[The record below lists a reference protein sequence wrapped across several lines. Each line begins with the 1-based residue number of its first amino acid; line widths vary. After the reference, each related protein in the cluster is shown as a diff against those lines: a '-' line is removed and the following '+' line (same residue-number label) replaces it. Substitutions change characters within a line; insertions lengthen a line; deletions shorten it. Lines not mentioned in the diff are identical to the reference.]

1 MSSSGKDNID
11 TAAAVAAVI
20 GLTPCQSRYSIREST
35 NMITRPPW
43 CPSQA
48 QPSSTCGYTN
58 LPQISGFNPSASSLL
73 PQPFSCHALLG
84 LIPLNTLPSS
94 LQPFHD
100 ESFEALSAI
109 PRVQSIIS
117 LTLSLACFLSSCLSL
132 KSGLLDRQLSAKRQI
147 CLCYSP
153 ACPIT
158 RCYTLISQRNPSTVF
173 DQHG

>member
-1 MSSSGKDNID
+1 MSSSDID
-11 TAAAVAAVI
+11 TVAAVAAVI

-58 LPQISGFNPSASSLL
+58 LPQISGFNLSASSLL

-100 ESFEALSAI
+100 ESFEAPSAI

-132 KSGLLDRQLSAKRQI
+132 KIWFARSSIIREKANLFMLQPCLPDYSLLHVNF
-147 CLCYSP
+147 P
-153 ACPIT
+153 A
-158 RCYTLISQRNPSTVF
+158 
-173 DQHG
+173 